1 MMDENFHALSILVEL
16 DLYKRIRAIR
26 EGNFPNG
33 KEMRAN
39 DIDSFEKG
47 LPDYL
52 SELEGSHEFI
62 INKVKSIDQEIKR
75 INSEKNKVKI

>member
-1 MMDENFHALSILVEL
+1 MI
-16 DLYKRIRAIR
+16 
-26 EGNFPNG
+26 
-33 KEMRAN
+33 AN
-39 DIDSFEKG
+39 AIDSFEKG
-47 LPDYL
+47 LPNYL

>member
-1 MMDENFHALSILVEL
+1 MDENFHALSILVEL
-16 DLYKRIRAIR
+16 DLYKRIRATR
-26 EGNFPNG
+26 EGNFQKNG
-33 KEMRAN
+33 KEMIAN
-39 DIDSFEKG
+39 AIDSFEKG